1 LEEASV
7 AKIDR
12 LCRGLRLSRHDH
24 LLEIGTGWGGFAIHA
39 AQNYGCRVTTTT
51 ISREQYEYA
60 KRKVDEQRL
69 TGRIEVLLEDY
80 RDLSGTYDKLVSV
93 EMIEAVGHEFLPAYF
108 AKCSELLKPHGMMAL
123 QAITI
128 PDQRYDAYRRSTDFI
143 QKHVF
148 PGGCLPSLG
157 AMCRAIGERTDMR
170 ITHLQDLAPH
180 YARTLA
186 EWRRRF
192 IERIERIR
200 DLGADEH
207 FLRCWD
213 YYFAYCEAGFA
224 ERQIGVAHIL
234 AGKPACCDE
243 PANSY
248 LI

>member
-1 LEEASV
+1 MSTTPASIEEA
-7 AKIDR
+7 
-12 LCRGLRLSRHDH
+12 
-24 LLEIGTGWGGFAIHA
+24 
-39 AQNYGCRVTTTT
+39 
-51 ISREQYEYA
+51 
-60 KRKVDEQRL
+60 
-69 TGRIEVLLEDY
+69 
-80 RDLSGTYDKLVSV
+80 SV
-93 EMIEAVGHEFLPAYF
+93 EMIEAVGHGFLPTYF
-108 AKCSELLKPHGMMAL
+108 AKCSELLKPNGMLAL
-123 QAITI
+123 QAISI

-148 PGGCLPSLG
+148 PGGSLPSLS
-157 AMCRAIGERTDMR
+157 AMCRAIGARTDLR

-192 IERIERIR
+192 FDRIDRIR
-200 DLGADEH
+200 ELGADEQ

-224 ERQIGVAHIL
+224 ERQIGVAHMM
-234 AGKPACCDE
+234 ACKPACRDE